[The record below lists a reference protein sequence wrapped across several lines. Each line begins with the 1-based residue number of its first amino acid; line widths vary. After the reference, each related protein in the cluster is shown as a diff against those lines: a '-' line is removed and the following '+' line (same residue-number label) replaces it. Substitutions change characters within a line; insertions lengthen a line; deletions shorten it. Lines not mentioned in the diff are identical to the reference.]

1 MAQAATGRSRRV
13 RHAPELDLLPVM
25 NLFCVIIPFLL
36 LSASFLEIAV
46 IEMAPTEGISS
57 GAGTTSLARS
67 EEELLQPK
75 VIMTD
80 DELFLG
86 TVFGT
91 RSVSSSF
98 LEERNGEMVPS
109 YDFEALDEHLA
120 DFREELDTEFPTIPV
135 HKITILTVDDVRYDN
150 IVMAIDVCTENG
162 FDQPGL
168 QVAAYDVLQRQIA
181 AQAAAAAGGGGA
193 P

>member
-46 IEMAPTEGISS
+46 IEMAPTEGISTS
-57 GAGTTSLARS
+57 GAGTTSLIQS

-91 RSVSSSF
+91 RSIAPTF
-98 LEERNGEMVPS
+98 LVERSGEMVPT

-150 IVMAIDVCTENG
+150 IVMAIDVCADNG
-162 FDQPGL
+162 FNEPGL
-168 QVAAYDVLQRQIA
+168 QVAAYDILQRQID
-181 AQAAAAAGGGGA
+181 AQAAAAIAGGA
-193 P
+193 Q